1 MKLLRSTFVIGG
13 FTAISRVLG
22 FIREML
28 LAAALGAGPV
38 AEAFVVAFRFPNLFR
53 RFFAEGAFNSAYVP
67 LYSRTLEGDGEAE
80 ARTFA
85 RDTLSVMIVVLAAL
99 TVLAQIFM
107 PWIMRVIAPGFLDD
121 PGLFGVAVL
130 FTQITMPYLL
140 LVSLTAMMG
149 GTLNAHDRF
158 ALSAAAPIALNVIMV
173 AVLLLAPDDPQTTG
187 LWITIAVPVSGVVQA
202 AMLYWGCRRSGIGLA
217 LRVPRL
223 TPKVKRLIWLG
234 VPGAIAGG
242 VTQINIVISQLI
254 ATLQDGAVALLYFA
268 DRLYQ
273 LPLGVIG
280 IAMGVALLPML
291 SKRLRAGDDAGAKDT
306 LNRALEI
313 SMALTLP
320 ATAALIAMPGLLVE
334 GLFQRGAFTAENA
347 VATKLAVQ
355 AFAVGLPA
363 FVLIKVFSPG
373 FFARED
379 TATPMKF
386 AAVSMV
392 LNVVIGAA
400 AFFWIREFA
409 PDRGHVG
416 LAGATAL
423 AGWVNAA
430 LLAVFLARR
439 GGFSPD
445 KRFFSALPGLVNAA
459 LVAGGVMAG
468 LEFARPL
475 IVEMA
480 LGSRLLAAILASAA
494 GGIIYL
500 VFALALRGL
509 RVSELRNAFRRG

>member
-1 MKLLRSTFVIGG
+1 MRLLRSTFVIGG

-22 FIREML
+22 FLREIL
-28 LAAALGAGPV
+28 LAAALGTGPV

-53 RFFAEGAFNSAYVP
+53 RFFAEGAFNAAYIP
-67 LYSRTLEGDGEAE
+67 LYSRTLEGEGRDE
-80 ARTFA
+80 ARRFA
-85 RDTLSVMIVVLAAL
+85 RDTLSVMIVTLSAL
-99 TVLAQIFM
+99 TIVSQIFM
-107 PWIMRVIAPGFLDD
+107 PVIIRGIAPGFVDE
-121 PGLFGVAVL
+121 PGLFEMTVL

-158 ALSAAAPIALNVIMV
+158 ALSAAAPIALNIVMIG
-173 AVLLLAPDDPQTTG
+173 VLLVAPRNPETTG

-202 AMLYWGCRRSGIGLA
+202 IMLYWGCRRSGIRLG

-223 TPKVKRLIWLG
+223 TPKVRRLIVLG

-254 ATLQDGAVALLYFA
+254 ATLQDGAVALLYYA

-280 IAMGVALLPML
+280 IAMGVALLPTL
-291 SKRLRAGDDAGAKDT
+291 SKRLKAGDDQGAMDAT
-306 LNRALEI
+306 NRAVEI

-320 ATAALIAMPGLLVE
+320 AAAALLVMPGLLVE
-334 GLFQRGAFTAENA
+334 GLFQRGAFTAEDSQ
-347 VATKLAVQ
+347 ATKLAVQ
-355 AFAVGLPA
+355 AFALGLPA

-379 TATPMKF
+379 TMTPMKF

-392 LNVVIGAA
+392 LNIVIGAA
-400 AFFWIREFA
+400 AFFWIRDFA

-416 LAGATAL
+416 LAAATSI
-423 AGWVNAA
+423 AGWVNAG
-430 LLAVFLARR
+430 LLAFFLARR
-439 GGFSPD
+439 SGLDID
-445 KRFFSALPGLVNAA
+445 KRLKRALPRLLVSAV
-459 LVAGGVMAG
+459 LAGGVMYA
-468 LEFARPL
+468 LTLYREPMTDLL
-475 IVEMA
+475 I
-480 LGSRLLAAILASAA
+480 GSRLLTAVAASGIGLVAYSLFAILT
-494 GGIIYL
+494 G
-500 VFALALRGL
+500 GL
-509 RVSELRNAFRRG
+509 RISELRHAFVRG

>member
-1 MKLLRSTFVIGG
+1 MRLLRSTFVIGG

-22 FIREML
+22 FAREIL
-28 LAAALGAGPV
+28 LAAALGTGPV

-53 RFFAEGAFNSAYVP
+53 RFFAEGAFNAAYIP
-67 LYSRTLEGDGEAE
+67 LYSRTLEGEGHEE
-80 ARTFA
+80 ARQFA
-85 RDTLSVMIVVLAAL
+85 GDTLSVMIVTLSVL
-99 TVLAQIFM
+99 TVASQIFM
-107 PWIMRVIAPGFLDD
+107 PVIIRAIAPGFIDE
-121 PGLFGVAVL
+121 PGLFEMTVL

-158 ALSAAAPIALNVIMV
+158 AVSAAAPIALNIIMIG
-173 AVLLLAPDDPQTTG
+173 VLLTAPDDVETTG
-187 LWITIAVPVSGVVQA
+187 LWITIAVPVSGMVQA
-202 AMLYWGCRRSGIGLA
+202 AMLYWGCRRAGIRLG

-223 TPKVKRLIWLG
+223 TPKIRRLIVLG

-254 ATLQDGAVALLYFA
+254 ATLQDGAVALLYYA

-280 IAMGVALLPML
+280 IAMGVALLPTL
-291 SKRLRAGDDAGAKDT
+291 SRRLKAGDDQGAMDAT
-306 LNRALEI
+306 NRAVEI

-320 ATAALIAMPGLLVE
+320 ATAALLAMPGLLVE
-334 GLFQRGAFTAENA
+334 GLFQRGAFTAADSE
-347 VATKLAVQ
+347 ATWLAVQ

-392 LNVVIGAA
+392 LNIVIGAA
-400 AFFWIREFA
+400 AFFWIRDFA

-416 LAGATAL
+416 LAAATSF
-423 AGWVNAA
+423 AGWVNAG
-430 LLAVFLARR
+430 LLAFFLARR
-439 GGFSPD
+439 GALDLD
-445 KRFFSALPGLVNAA
+445 KRLKRALPQLLIAA
-459 LVAGGVMAG
+459 LLAGAVM
-468 LEFARPL
+468 FAL
-475 IVEMA
+475 TLFSDVMTQWL
-480 LGSRLLAAILASAA
+480 LGSRLLTAVAAS
-494 GGIIYL
+494 GIGLVSYG
-500 VFALALRGL
+500 VFAIITGGL
-509 RVSELRNAFRRG
+509 RISELRHAFARG

>member
-1 MKLLRSTFVIGG
+1 MRLLRSTFVIGG

-22 FIREML
+22 FLREML

-53 RFFAEGAFNSAYVP
+53 RFFAEGAFNSAFIP
-67 LYSRTLEGDGEAE
+67 LYSRTLEGEGEDE
-80 ARTFA
+80 ARQFA
-85 RDTLSVMIVVLAAL
+85 RDTLSVMIVVLSAL
-99 TVLAQIFM
+99 TVGAQIFM
-107 PWIMRVIAPGFLDD
+107 DPIIRVIAPGFVDE
-121 PGLFGVAVL
+121 PGLFGMTVL

-158 ALSAAAPIALNVIMV
+158 AVSAAAPIALNIVMIG
-173 AVLLLAPDDPQTTG
+173 VLLAAPPDPETTG

-202 AMLYWGCRRSGIGLA
+202 GLLFWGCRRSGIRFSIRL
-217 LRVPRL
+217 PKL
-223 TPKVKRLIWLG
+223 TPKVRRLIALG

-254 ATLQDGAVALLYFA
+254 ATLQDGAVALLYYA

-280 IAMGVALLPML
+280 IAMGVALLPSL
-291 SKRLRAGDDAGAKDT
+291 SRRLRAGDEQGALET
-306 LNRALEI
+306 TNRAIEI

-334 GLFQRGAFTAENA
+334 GLFQRGAFTPENA
-347 VATKLAVQ
+347 ESTRLAVQ

-386 AAVSMV
+386 AAVSMF
-392 LNVVIGAA
+392 LNIVIGAA

-416 LAGATAL
+416 LAAATSL
-423 AGWVNAA
+423 AGWVNAG
-430 LLAVFLARR
+430 LLAFFLGRR
-439 GGFSPD
+439 NGFRPD
-445 KRFFSALPGLVNAA
+445 RRLYAAIPRLLLAA
-459 LVAGGVMAG
+459 LIAGGVMLGLEIYKADLAG
-468 LEFARPL
+468 L
-475 IVEMA
+475 A
-480 LGSRLLAAILASAA
+480 LGSRLMGAVVAS
-494 GGIIYL
+494 GVGMLVYL
-500 VFALALRGL
+500 LVSLITGGL
-509 RVSELRNAFRRG
+509 RISELRAAFARG

>member
-1 MKLLRSTFVIGG
+1 MRLLRSTLIIGG
-13 FTAISRVLG
+13 LTAISRVLG
-22 FIREML
+22 FVREML

-67 LYSRTLEGDGEAE
+67 LYSRTLEGDGHEEAK
-80 ARTFA
+80 RFA
-85 RDTLSVMIVVLAAL
+85 RDTLSVMIVTLAAL
-99 TVLAQIFM
+99 TVLAQVFM
-107 PWIMRVIAPGFLDD
+107 PLIIRVIAPGFAND
-121 PGLFGVAVL
+121 PDLFGMAVL

-158 ALSAAAPIALNVIMV
+158 ILSAGAPIALNVIMV
-173 AVLLLAPDDPQTTG
+173 AVLLLAPDDPRTTG
-187 LWITIAVPVSGVVQA
+187 LWITVAIPVSGLVQA
-202 AMLYWGCRRSGIGLA
+202 AMLYWGCRRSGIPLGFRL
-217 LRVPRL
+217 PRL
-223 TPKVKRLIWLG
+223 TPRIKRLIWLG

-254 ATLQDGAVALLYFA
+254 ATLQDGAVALLYYA

-291 SKRLRAGDDAGAKDT
+291 SKRLRAGDEDGAKET

-320 ATAALIAMPGLLVE
+320 AAAALIAMPGLLVE

-347 VATKLAVQ
+347 AATRLAVQ
-355 AFAVGLPA
+355 AFAFGLPA

-392 LNVVIGAA
+392 LNIAIGAA

-416 LAGATAL
+416 LAAATAL
-423 AGWVNAA
+423 AGWVNAG
-430 LLAVFLARR
+430 LLAIFLARR
-439 GGFSPD
+439 GGFSGD
-445 KRFFSALPGLVNAA
+445 RKLYRVLPRLLVAA
-459 LVAGGVMAG
+459 ILAGGVMAG
-468 LEFARPL
+468 MELYRAAL
-475 IVEMA
+475 VEA
-480 LGSRLLAAILASAA
+480 AFGSRLLTSILASTLGGSIYAA
-494 GGIIYL
+494 
-500 VFALALRGL
+500 FALVTGGVRI
-509 RVSELRNAFRRG
+509 SELRNAFRRG